1 MLARGARL
9 GTYEVLAA
17 LGEGGMGQVFRA
29 RDSRLGRE
37 VALKV
42 LAEPYKLDAERRARL
57 DREARVLASLNHPN
71 IATLLGLEE
80 VGDMQALVLELVDGV
95 TLAERLSEGPL
106 PVAEAVAIA
115 QQISAALDTAH
126 EHGVVHRDLKPDN
139 IKIRADGTV
148 KLLDFGLAKAFATE
162 AEASERDSPTVT
174 ALDIGGRAVMGTPAY
189 MSPEQARG
197 LPVDKRADIW
207 AFGCVLYEMLAGR
220 RAFAGE
226 RPSDVVAQI
235 IEREPDFGAL
245 PPDTPSAIGRLVRRC
260 LAKDP
265 RQRLRDIGDARFE
278 LAHGQDLGADAPAGA
293 ARGRAAG
300 RRVALSAVSLAV
312 IAIVAAL
319 LWITGRP
326 GSGKVRS
333 GEATG
338 QPSIAVLPFVN
349 MSADPDQEYFSDG
362 LSEELINQLAH
373 VDGLRVTARTS
384 AFAFKG
390 RSQDL
395 RVVGETL
402 GVTHILEGSVR
413 KSDDRV
419 RVTAQLVNVADGYDV
434 WSEKYESKL
443 DDVFAIQDEIAAAV
457 AAKLGPALG
466 VAPRSIDYGGTSLF
480 EAYDHLL
487 RGSVQLAKASPEGL
501 RAAIEEYRRALA
513 IDPGYARASAQLA
526 IAASQ
531 LLISAPPDRV
541 VLEREREEATR
552 QAIEGAPRLPV
563 TLSAKMWWHS
573 DRHEWLQG
581 DEACAAVFATGGDPA
596 SELRCGGFLT
606 LIGRVRAGL
615 PYREAGRRADP
626 LSMNVAQTVARQYA
640 LLDMGE
646 ELAREYERTRNLPGD
661 RWNIDEAMLVYLM
674 HHGAPADELADRLE
688 PICAE
693 QSALPPG
700 VCSAYVQAARS
711 PGQARAILSEQLDRL
726 REVAPGAASGVAY
739 WAAYL
744 GESDLALDA
753 LEVFGRGAGSASLQ
767 SLWFPLLREARRD
780 PRFKAIVRDLGFVD
794 FWRKTGRW
802 SDFCRAVGDDD
813 FECF

>member
-9 GTYEVLAA
+9 GTYEVLAP
-17 LGEGGMGQVFRA
+17 LGAGGMGLVFRA
-29 RDSRLGRE
+29 RDSRLGRD

-57 DREARVLASLNHPN
+57 EREARVLASLNHPN

-80 VGDMQALVLELVDGV
+80 AGDTQALVLEFVDGA
-95 TLAERLSEGPL
+95 TLAERLADGPL

-115 QQISAALDTAH
+115 QQIAAALDTAH

-139 IKIRADGTV
+139 IKIRVDGTV
-148 KLLDFGLAKAFATE
+148 KLLDFGLAKVFAPKP
-162 AEASERDSPTVT
+162 EASERKSPTVT
-174 ALDIGGRAVMGTPAY
+174 ALDIGGGAVMGTPAY

-226 RPSDVVAQI
+226 RPSDVFAQI
-235 IEREPDFGAL
+235 IEREPDLGAL

-278 LAHGQDLGADAPAGA
+278 LTDSLDPGTDAPAGA
-293 ARGRAAG
+293 ARRAAR
-300 RRVALSAVSLAV
+300 RRVALAALSVAV

-319 LWITGRP
+319 LWVATRP
-326 GSGKVRS
+326 GSDEVRS
-333 GEATG
+333 GEATA

-373 VDGLRVTARTS
+373 IDGLRVTARTS

-395 RVVGETL
+395 RAVGEAL
-402 GVTHILEGSVR
+402 GVAHILEGSVR
-413 KSDDRV
+413 KSGDRV
-419 RVTAQLVNVADGYDV
+419 RVTAELISVADGYDV
-434 WSEKYESKL
+434 WSEKYDRKL

-457 AAKLGPALG
+457 AAKLGPTLG
-466 VAPRSIDYGGTSLF
+466 VAPRSIDYGGTSIF

-487 RGSVQLAKASPEGL
+487 RGLVQLARASPEGL

-513 IDPGYARASAQLA
+513 IDPGYARASAELA

-531 LLISAPPDRV
+531 LLVSAPPDRV

-552 QAIEGAPRLPV
+552 RAIEGAPRLPV

-606 LIGRVRAGL
+606 LTGHVRAGL

-626 LSMNVAQTVARQYA
+626 LSMNVALTVARQYA

-661 RWNIDEAMLVYLM
+661 RWNIEEAMLVYLM
-674 HHGAPADELADRLE
+674 HRGAPADELADRLE
-688 PICAE
+688 PLCAE
-693 QSALPPG
+693 RSALPRG
-700 VCSAYVQAARS
+700 VCLALVQAARS
-711 PGQARAILSEQLDRL
+711 PGQAKAILREQLESV

-744 GESDLALDA
+744 GERDLALDA
-753 LEVFGRGAGSASLQ
+753 LEVFGRGAPSASLQ
-767 SLWFPLLREARRD
+767 SLWFPLLRETRRD

-802 SDFCRAVGDDD
+802 SDSCRPLGDDD